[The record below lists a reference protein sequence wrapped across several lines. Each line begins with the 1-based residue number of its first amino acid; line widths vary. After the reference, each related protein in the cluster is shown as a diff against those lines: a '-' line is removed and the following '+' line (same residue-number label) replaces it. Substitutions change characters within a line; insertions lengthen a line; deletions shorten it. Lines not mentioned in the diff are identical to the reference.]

1 MRATGTITVSDRPDV
16 LLAIRMGFDPA
27 DFLVKATVWCSEEFV
42 TARGDDFVF
51 SAKLRVVG
59 VSWNAKGEV
68 VFVWQE
74 NDHGKKVRVKPRSGV
89 WYLTLTRAPFRSESA

>member
-1 MRATGTITVSDRPDV
+1 MQATGTITVSERADV
-16 LLAIRMGFDPA
+16 LLAIRLGFDPA
-27 DFLVKATVWCSEEFV
+27 DFRVKATVWCDREFV

-51 SAKLRVVG
+51 SARLRVVG

-74 NDHGKKVRVKPRSGV
+74 SDYGKKVRVKPRCGV
-89 WYLTLTRAPFRSESA
+89 WYLTLTRESVKS